1 MRNYLVAIFGLVFMS
16 ACVSN
21 ATMPTVK
28 TEDYEL
34 TCDQLKDEL
43 SSLGVM
49 FEEADAES

>member
-1 MRNYLVAIFGLVFMS
+1 MS

-34 TCDQLKDEL
+34 TCEESIILINYILKSAL
-43 SSLGVM
+43 
-49 FEEADAES
+49 AKTKY